1 MNKQRKII
9 VTQALP
15 YANASLH
22 LGHILEAVQTDIWV
36 RFQNQVGNECLF
48 FCADD
53 THGTPVMLK
62 AKELNISPEELVSKV
77 RAEHMATYG
86 AYDINFTNYH
96 TTHSDE
102 NKKFSE
108 LIYKSALENNLIIK
122 KTVNQYYDE
131 SEGMFLSDRFIK
143 GVCPKC
149 SAENQYGDG
158 CEVCGATYEP
168 RDLLNPVSTLTNTI
182 PVLKDSEHIFFDL
195 PQKESM
201 LKSFLEKVNIQ
212 SAIKNKL
219 NEWLEDLKP
228 WDISRDA
235 PYFGFKIPNEKD
247 KYFYVWLDAPI
258 GYIASIDNW
267 ANSNNKSINDYWS
280 NDSEYEIIHFIGK
293 DIAYFHGLFWPA
305 TLDSANFKLPDSIFV
320 HGFLTVNG
328 EKMSKSKGTGIKTD
342 TFAKHCDPEMLRYY
356 FAAKLNDKVED
367 IDLNLEDFTQ
377 RINSDLVGKY
387 LNILSRSSTFI
398 QKNKGLLSNDIDKQL
413 INTVLD
419 NAKQIQEYFEQRQYS
434 KAIRLIMDMAD
445 LTNKYINDKTPW
457 KLENEEATFVATTA
471 INAFR
476 ILSIYLN
483 PVVPKLT
490 EAAFKSLGIE
500 TQTYMSLKDKLISN
514 KLEKYTPLLTRMEP
528 LTLDQFNEE
537 ENNMPNDENSDD
549 MNTINIKQFSDVELR
564 VARIISAED
573 IEEADKLIKLTLSV
587 GDLGQKTVF
596 AGIKSAYSK
605 DDLADKMVVL
615 VYNLAPRKMKFGISE
630 GMVLASSDDNGG
642 IFLISPDKGAKEG
655 QRVK

>member
-1 MNKQRKII
+1 M
-9 VTQALP
+9 P

-36 RFQNQVGNECLF
+36 RFQNQIGNECLF

-62 AKELNISPEELVSKV
+62 AKELNISPEELVAKV
-77 RAEHMATYG
+77 RTEHMETYET
-86 AYDINFTNYH
+86 YDINFTNYH
-96 TTHSDE
+96 TTHSKE

-108 LIYKSALENNLIIK
+108 IIYKAALDNDLIIK

-131 SEGMFLSDRFIK
+131 NEGMFLSDRFIK
-143 GVCPKC
+143 GACPKC
-149 SAENQYGDG
+149 AAENQYGDG

-168 RDLLNPVSTLTNTI
+168 RDLLNPISTLTNTT
-182 PVLKDSEHIFFDL
+182 PKLKDSEHIFFDL

-201 LKSFLEKVNIQ
+201 LKLFLEEVNIQ

-235 PYFGFKIPNEKD
+235 PYFGFEIPNEKD

-258 GYIASIDNW
+258 GYIASIENW
-267 ANSNNKSINDYWS
+267 ANSNNKSIDDYWS
-280 NDSEYEIIHFIGK
+280 NDSEYEIVHFIGK

-342 TFAKHCDPEMLRYY
+342 TFAKYCNPEMLRYY

-398 QKNKGLLSNDIDKQL
+398 QKNEGFLSSDIDEDL
-413 INTVLD
+413 INTILG
-419 NAKQIQEYFEQRQYS
+419 NAEQIQEYFEIRQYS

-457 KLENEEATFVATTA
+457 KLENDEATFVATTA

-476 ILSIYLN
+476 ILSIYMN
-483 PVVPKLT
+483 PILPKLT
-490 EAAFKSLGIE
+490 GAAFKSLGVEI
-500 TQTYMSLKDKLISN
+500 QTYKSLSDKLISK

-528 LTLDQFNEE
+528 LSLDQFNEE

-549 MNTINIKQFSDVELR
+549 MNTIDIKQFSDVELR

-605 DDLADKMVVL
+605 EDLTDKKVVL
-615 VYNLAPRKMKFGISE
+615 VYNLAPRKMKFGLSE

-642 IFLISPDKGAKEG
+642 IFLISPDEGAKEG

>member
-1 MNKQRKII
+1 
-9 VTQALP
+9 
-15 YANASLH
+15 
-22 LGHILEAVQTDIWV
+22 
-36 RFQNQVGNECLF
+36 
-48 FCADD
+48 
-53 THGTPVMLK
+53 MLK
-62 AKELNISPEELVSKV
+62 AKELDISPEELVSKV

-168 RDLLNPVSTLTNTI
+168 RDLLNPISTLTNTI

-419 NAKQIQEYFEQRQYS
+419 NAKQIQEYFELRQYS

-457 KLENEEATFVATTA
+457 KLKNEEATFVATTA

-549 MNTINIKQFSDVELR
+549 MNTIDIKQFSDVELR

>member
-1 MNKQRKII
+1 
-9 VTQALP
+9 
-15 YANASLH
+15 
-22 LGHILEAVQTDIWV
+22 
-36 RFQNQVGNECLF
+36 
-48 FCADD
+48 
-53 THGTPVMLK
+53 MLK
-62 AKELNISPEELVSKV
+62 AKELDISPEELVSKV

-168 RDLLNPVSTLTNTI
+168 RDLLNPISTLTNTI

-398 QKNKGLLSNDIDKQL
+398 QKNKGLLSNDIDEEL

-419 NAKQIQEYFEQRQYS
+419 NAKQIQEYFELRQYS

-500 TQTYMSLKDKLISN
+500 TQTYKSLKDKLISS

-549 MNTINIKQFSDVELR
+549 MNTIDIKQFSDVELR

>member
-1 MNKQRKII
+1 
-9 VTQALP
+9 
-15 YANASLH
+15 
-22 LGHILEAVQTDIWV
+22 
-36 RFQNQVGNECLF
+36 
-48 FCADD
+48 
-53 THGTPVMLK
+53 MLK
-62 AKELNISPEELVSKV
+62 AKELDISPEELVSKV

-168 RDLLNPVSTLTNTI
+168 RDLLNPISTLTNTI

-398 QKNKGLLSNDIDKQL
+398 QKNKGLLSNDIDEQL

-419 NAKQIQEYFEQRQYS
+419 NAKQIQEYFELRQYS

-483 PVVPKLT
+483 PVLPKLT

-500 TQTYMSLKDKLISN
+500 TQTYKSLKDKLISS

-549 MNTINIKQFSDVELR
+549 MNTIDIKQFSDVELR

>member
-1 MNKQRKII
+1 M
-9 VTQALP
+9 
-15 YANASLH
+15 H

-62 AKELNISPEELVSKV
+62 AKELDISPEELVSKV

-168 RDLLNPVSTLTNTI
+168 RDLLNPISTLTNTI

>member
-1 MNKQRKII
+1 
-9 VTQALP
+9 
-15 YANASLH
+15 
-22 LGHILEAVQTDIWV
+22 
-36 RFQNQVGNECLF
+36 
-48 FCADD
+48 
-53 THGTPVMLK
+53 MLK
-62 AKELNISPEELVSKV
+62 AKELDISPEELVSKV

-168 RDLLNPVSTLTNTI
+168 RDLLNPISTLTNTI

-398 QKNKGLLSNDIDKQL
+398 QKNKGLLSNDIDEEL

-419 NAKQIQEYFEQRQYS
+419 NAKQIQEYFELRQYS

-457 KLENEEATFVATTA
+457 KLENDEATFVATTA

-476 ILSIYLN
+476 ILSIYMN
-483 PVVPKLT
+483 PVLPKLT
-490 EAAFKSLGIE
+490 GAAFKSLGIE
-500 TQTYMSLKDKLISN
+500 TQTYKSLMDKLISS

-549 MNTINIKQFSDVELR
+549 MNTIDIKQFSDVELR

>member
-1 MNKQRKII
+1 
-9 VTQALP
+9 
-15 YANASLH
+15 
-22 LGHILEAVQTDIWV
+22 
-36 RFQNQVGNECLF
+36 
-48 FCADD
+48 
-53 THGTPVMLK
+53 
-62 AKELNISPEELVSKV
+62 
-77 RAEHMATYG
+77 
-86 AYDINFTNYH
+86 
-96 TTHSDE
+96 
-102 NKKFSE
+102 
-108 LIYKSALENNLIIK
+108 
-122 KTVNQYYDE
+122 
-131 SEGMFLSDRFIK
+131 MFLSDRFIQ
-143 GVCPKC
+143 GTCPKC

-168 RDLLNPVSTLTNTI
+168 RDLINPLSTLSNSTPI
-182 PVLKDSEHIFFDL
+182 LKDSEHIFFDL
-195 PQKESM
+195 PQKASM

-212 SAIKNKL
+212 SSIKNKL

-235 PYFGFKIPNEKD
+235 PYFGFEIPNEKD

-267 ANSNNKSINDYWS
+267 ASANNMTIKDYWS
-280 NDSEYEIIHFIGK
+280 NNSEYEIVHFIGK

-305 TLDSANFKLPDSIFV
+305 TLDSANFKLPDSIYV

-328 EKMSKSKGTGIKTD
+328 EKMSKSRGTGIKTD

-398 QKNKGLLSNDIDKQL
+398 QKNDGLLSESVDKDL
-413 INTVLD
+413 LNTILS
-419 NAKQIQEYFEQRQYS
+419 NADQVQEYFEMRQYS

-457 KLENEEATFVATTA
+457 KLETNEAIFVATTA

-476 ILSIYLN
+476 MLSIFLS
-483 PVVPKLT
+483 PVIPKLT
-490 EAAFKSLGIE
+490 TAAFKSLGIDA
-500 TQTYMSLKDKLISN
+500 QSYKSLDDNLLAEKL
-514 KLEKYTPLLTRMEP
+514 KKYTPLMTRMES

-537 ENNMPNDENSDD
+537 ENNMPNDENLND
-549 MNTINIKQFSDVELR
+549 MNTIDIKQFSDVELR
-564 VARIISAED
+564 VAKIMSAED

-587 GDLGQKTVF
+587 GELGQKTVF

-605 DDLADKMVVL
+605 EELTDKMVVL

-630 GMVLASSDDNGG
+630 GMVLASSDDEGG

>member
-1 MNKQRKII
+1 M
-9 VTQALP
+9 
-15 YANASLH
+15 H

-62 AKELNISPEELVSKV
+62 AKELDISPEELVSKV

-168 RDLLNPVSTLTNTI
+168 RDLLNPISTLTNTI

-549 MNTINIKQFSDVELR
+549 MNTIDIKQFSDVELR

>member
-1 MNKQRKII
+1 M
-9 VTQALP
+9 
-15 YANASLH
+15 H

-168 RDLLNPVSTLTNTI
+168 RDLLNPISTLTNTI

-419 NAKQIQEYFEQRQYS
+419 NAKQIQEYFELRQYS